1 MSDLSEKTILVVD
14 SGMFL
19 PFALRMADSFG
30 RVLFWNPVEQA
41 SPRIHEAQIAEGFDE
56 ITVVSSIFSELDEVD
71 VFAFP
76 DCIQPWFQNWL
87 KEKGK
92 KVWGSGMAT
101 QLEWNRDL
109 FRIHMENLGLPV
121 HPYHIAHG
129 LHDLTDYLKDKKDQ
143 YIRISR
149 YRGNGET
156 WHWIDSELSSNR
168 LDELAIEYGP
178 IQETIDFLVESSFD
192 AKEVGYDG
200 FFYGG
205 RFPGSAF
212 HGIERKDKS
221 YFGALCDYDS
231 LPAPLKTVTDSI
243 GPLLENMGYSNNFH
257 AEVRVTPDGTPYFT
271 DPTCFSED
279 TEVLTDCGWKL
290 FQELN
295 GDERVCTLEP
305 NTNQIEYHKPSQHV
319 RYWHSGEMLEIANR
333 KRDLELLVTPNH
345 SVWGR
350 TKPHKPLSEFRA
362 DSLPPQLSIPRTGIW
377 NGVEVSAFVL
387 PAYSNRWSSGKG
399 RHIQKS
405 IDLPAQTISMDS
417 WLRFLGVFLSEGHTS
432 MWQVGIT
439 QTKYREEI
447 LEILNAIPFDW
458 RPYPKGFRTSS
469 IQLASF
475 LSSTG
480 LRHERRIPSF
490 VKMLSSRQIN
500 LFLDSYCLG
509 DGSNYRGNRIISTT
523 SKNTANDIQEL
534 FLKAG
539 SVASIRTVKKAGS
552 DVRISNGKYITKHD
566 SLLVCERST
575 FKDFWVG
582 GGNRKHLYINPVA
595 YHGMVY
601 DVTVKNHIL
610 YVRRNGKP
618 CWSGNCRHAS
628 PAGEPLLEACS
639 NLPEIVWSGAH
650 GEYIEPEWESKFVAQ
665 VLIDHKDD
673 GKEHWRTV
681 RVPDLRW
688 VKLYNASK
696 IGNDIYA
703 IPPLPHSCAS
713 IGSALGQGN
722 TPEEAVEEL
731 KKHASELD
739 GQDVT
744 VDTASLA
751 SAIAESDSDEPGSV
765 EMGGKDSEEAVELA
779 RDED

>member
-1 MSDLSEKTILVVD
+1 
-14 SGMFL
+14 
-19 PFALRMADSFG
+19 
-30 RVLFWNPVEQA
+30 
-41 SPRIHEAQIAEGFDE
+41 
-56 ITVVSSIFSELDEVD
+56 
-71 VFAFP
+71 
-76 DCIQPWFQNWL
+76 
-87 KEKGK
+87 
-92 KVWGSGMAT
+92 
-101 QLEWNRDL
+101 
-109 FRIHMENLGLPV
+109 
-121 HPYHIAHG
+121 
-129 LHDLTDYLKDKKDQ
+129 
-143 YIRISR
+143 
-149 YRGNGET
+149 
-156 WHWIDSELSSNR
+156 
-168 LDELAIEYGP
+168 
-178 IQETIDFLVESSFD
+178 
-192 AKEVGYDG
+192 
-200 FFYGG
+200 
-205 RFPGSAF
+205 
-212 HGIERKDKS
+212 
-221 YFGALCDYDS
+221 
-231 LPAPLKTVTDSI
+231 
-243 GPLLENMGYSNNFH
+243 
-257 AEVRVTPDGTPYFT
+257 
-271 DPTCFSED
+271 
-279 TEVLTDCGWKL
+279 
-290 FQELN
+290 
-295 GDERVCTLEP
+295 
-305 NTNQIEYHKPSQHV
+305 
-319 RYWHSGEMLEIANR
+319 
-333 KRDLELLVTPNH
+333 
-345 SVWGR
+345 
-350 TKPHKPLSEFRA
+350 
-362 DSLPPQLSIPRTGIW
+362 
-377 NGVEVSAFVL
+377 
-387 PAYSNRWSSGKG
+387 
-399 RHIQKS
+399 
-405 IDLPAQTISMDS
+405 
-417 WLRFLGVFLSEGHTS
+417 

-628 PAGEPLLEACS
+628 PAGEPLLEACA

-650 GEYIEPEWESKFVAQ
+650 GEYIEPEWEAKFVAQ

-713 IGSALGQGN
+713 IGSVLGQGN

-779 RDED
+779 RGED